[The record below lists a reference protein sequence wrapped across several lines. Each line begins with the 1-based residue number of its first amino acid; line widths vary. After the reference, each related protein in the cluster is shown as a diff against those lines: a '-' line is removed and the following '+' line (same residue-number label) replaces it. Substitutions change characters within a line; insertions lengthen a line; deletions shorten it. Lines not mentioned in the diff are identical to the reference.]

1 MPETVRPAFAGRD
14 RPLISYGLPFPE
26 AAARHLRE
34 SFQASRIYVICSG
47 TLGRTT
53 NVMDRL
59 SDALGSKLVGHRIG
73 MTSHTLWSEV
83 LQITKDTRTLEAD
96 AILTVGAGSLTDGA
110 KIIALVRILLF
121 PQ

>member
-1 MPETVRPAFAGRD
+1 
-14 RPLISYGLPFPE
+14 
-26 AAARHLRE
+26 
-34 SFQASRIYVICSG
+34 
-47 TLGRTT
+47 
-53 NVMDRL
+53 MDRL